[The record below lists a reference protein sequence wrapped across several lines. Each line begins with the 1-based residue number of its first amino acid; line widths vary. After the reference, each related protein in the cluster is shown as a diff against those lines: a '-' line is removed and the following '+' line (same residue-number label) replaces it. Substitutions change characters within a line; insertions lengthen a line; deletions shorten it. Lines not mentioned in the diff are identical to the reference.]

1 MNAELNGNVPR
12 VLYTEEDHQPQTI
25 PLDDAFIALLADL
38 RRDALAV
45 EARAQGALMLY
56 LRQHGLEGSWRI
68 AENGR
73 ELVRA
78 TTTG

>member
-1 MNAELNGNVPR
+1 MTDTDTSTE
-12 VLYTEEDHQPQTI
+12 VL

-56 LRQHGLEGSWRI
+56 LRQNGLQGAWKI

-73 ELVRA
+73 ELVRS
-78 TTTG
+78 